1 MEGNDCGT
9 FDSTAATFVWKD
21 CENLEKF
28 SRLIL
33 VPRAH
38 MLESVCMFLK
48 RILQRERER
57 PLWDGCMVRSNK
69 RGSTRRRRRKN
80 FLTGIEVGRSSCC
93 LLGPRN

>member
-1 MEGNDCGT
+1 MEGNDRGT
-9 FDSTAATFVWKD
+9 FDSTAATFDWKD

-57 PLWDGCMVRSNK
+57 DRCGMAAW
-69 RGSTRRRRRKN
+69 
-80 FLTGIEVGRSSCC
+80 
-93 LLGPRN
+93 LGAIKEGAQEGEEEKIS